1 MKQKQRE
8 VEMNLNKKGF
18 ESYFWYKLCGI
29 MCRVYE
35 LLGGLKTTTSSLH
48 DPKENLLKKMKWFAE
63 T

>member
-1 MKQKQRE
+1 
-8 VEMNLNKKGF
+8 
-18 ESYFWYKLCGI
+18 

-35 LLGGLKTTTSSLH
+35 LIGGLRTTTSSLH